1 MEATIEGM
9 TLEEKLGQLFLPMAV
24 EAPEDVL
31 AKYDRMGLRPERPRV
46 CRGLTAAANAMKEN
60 LSRTFC
66 AGEVWLLLEESF
78 ISAIFPIWV
87 LQCVSAE
94 EALSPQDKYNKT
106 DTKFIEKFSF
116 S

>member
-24 EAPEDVL
+24 EALEDVL
-31 AKYDRMGLRPERPRV
+31 AKYDRMGLQPERPRV
-46 CRGLTAAANAMKEN
+46 CRGLTAAANAIKEN
-60 LSRTFC
+60 LSARSAPVKYGC
-66 AGEVWLLLEESF
+66 YLKNLSF
-78 ISAIFPIWV
+78 QPYSRYGSFNAFP
-87 LQCVSAE
+87 QRKPCP
-94 EALSPQDKYNKT
+94 PQDKYNKT